1 MPQSIP
7 SREVFWNISYHWLL
21 YPLLILTLAIFAIGI
36 YRRIRLWR
44 SGMSENRFDRFG
56 QRLAGLLKFGIA
68 QVRVLK
74 ERYPG
79 VMHLSIFVGF
89 VLLLI
94 GTATVSFDYDV
105 WGLIF
110 GQASFIRGN
119 FYLYFSLVLDL
130 AGVLAIIGLLF
141 AIFRRYIQRPSRLNN
156 QAGDIIIL
164 VGLFIIIISGFLVE
178 ATRIAATQPPW
189 EIWSPIGYAIS
200 GLFSNTSVATAQ
212 TWHRLAWWFHLVLA
226 FSFIGY
232 IPFSKLF
239 HLISAPTNIFFRS
252 FQPKGQLTSLDIE
265 TAETF
270 GAGKITDF
278 SWKQLLDLDAC
289 THCGRCQ
296 DNCPA
301 YLSEKP
307 LSPKK
312 LILDLLKNLNQQ
324 HPQWLNPRAEN
335 NSGNEESLVGSAV
348 MADEI
353 WACTTCRACMEECPV
368 FIEHVQ
374 KIVDLRRHSVLMLS
388 DFPKE
393 VQAVL
398 RNLTNNFNPWGLGFS
413 SRGDWAAGLDVPT
426 FSGEDASE
434 ILYFVGCAGA
444 FDDRYKKVAQ
454 AFVKI
459 LNAADIKFGILGPE
473 EKCCGDSARRIGEEY
488 LFQTLAQEN
497 IATFQQHQVKK
508 IVTTCPHGYNTLKHE
523 YPKFNGQFEVIHA
536 VELIV
541 DLLKQ
546 GKITLKKDFQQ
557 SIVLHD
563 SCYLGRYND
572 IYEQPREIIQI
583 IAGATLLEMKRNRDK
598 SFCCGAGGGRMWFE
612 ETIGKRINNMRV
624 EQALE
629 TKPDVVGVS
638 CPFCL
643 TMFVDGLKDKGAQ
656 DSVKTYDLIELVAAS
671 LGDEK

>member
-1 MPQSIP
+1 MPQTIP
-7 SREVFWNISYHWLL
+7 NREVFWNISYHWVL
-21 YPLLILTLAIFAIGI
+21 YPLLIITFAIFAYGI

-44 SGMSENRFDRFG
+44 LGVSDNRFDRIG
-56 QRLAGLLKFGIA
+56 QRLVGVIKFGIA
-68 QVRVLK
+68 QSRLLK

-79 VMHLSIFVGF
+79 LMHLAIFVGF

-105 WGLIF
+105 WGLIL
-110 GQASFIRGN
+110 GQPSFIKGN

-130 AGVLAIIGLLF
+130 AGVLTIIGLLVAF
-141 AIFRRYIQRPSRLNN
+141 FRRYIQRPDRLNN
-156 QAGDIIIL
+156 QTDDVIVL
-164 VGLFIIIISGFLVE
+164 VGLLAIVISGFFVE
-178 ATRIAATQPPW
+178 ASRIAATQPSW
-189 EIWSPIGYAIS
+189 EVWSPVGYALS
-200 GLFSNTSVATAQ
+200 GLFSGAGVEAAQ
-212 TWHRLAWWFHLVLA
+212 SWHRLIWWLHLVLA

-239 HLISAPTNIFFRS
+239 HIISAPTNIFFRS
-252 FQPKGQLTSLDIE
+252 FQPNGQLTSIDIE
-265 TAETF
+265 NAETF
-270 GAGKITDF
+270 GAGNISDF

-289 THCGRCQ
+289 TQCGRCQ

-312 LILDLLKNLNQQ
+312 LILDLLTNLNQKV
-324 HPQWLNPRAEN
+324 PQLLIRQQAKN
-335 NSGNEESLVGSAV
+335 NETEEPLVGSAV
-348 MADEI
+348 TPDEV

-368 FIEHVQ
+368 IIEHVQ
-374 KIVDLRRHSVLMLS
+374 KVVDLRRHLVLMLS
-388 DFPKE
+388 QFPKE
-393 VQAVL
+393 VQLVL
-398 RNLTNNFNPWGLGFS
+398 KNLTNNFNPWGIGFS
-413 SRGDWAAGLDVPT
+413 SRGDWANGLDVKT
-426 FSGEDASE
+426 FSGEDDSE

-454 AFVKI
+454 SFVKI
-459 LNAADIKFGILGPE
+459 LNAAGIKFGILGAE

-497 IATFQQHQVKK
+497 IATFQQHNVKK
-508 IVTTCPHGYNTLKHE
+508 IVTTCPHGYNTLKNE
-523 YPKFNGQFEVIHA
+523 YPQFNGNFEVIHA
-536 VELIV
+536 VELIA

-546 GKITLKKDFQQ
+546 GKIVLKKDFQQ

-563 SCYLGRYND
+563 SCYLGRYNN
-572 IYEQPREIIQI
+572 IYEQPREIIQNI
-583 IAGATLLEMKRNRDK
+583 SGAKLLEMERNRDK

-612 ETIGKRINNMRV
+612 ETIGTRINNLRV

-629 TKPDVVGVS
+629 TKPNAVGVS

-643 TMFVDGLKDKGAQ
+643 TMFEDGIKDKGVQ
-656 DSVKTYDLIELVAAS
+656 DSVKTYDLIELVALS
-671 LGDEK
+671 LEDKE

>member
-1 MPQSIP
+1 MPQTIP
-7 SREVFWNISYHWLL
+7 NREVFWNISYHWVL
-21 YPLLILTLAIFAIGI
+21 YPLLIITFAIFAYGI

-44 SGMSENRFDRFG
+44 LGVSDNRFDRIG
-56 QRLAGLLKFGIA
+56 QRLVGVIKFGIA
-68 QVRVLK
+68 QSRLLK

-79 VMHLSIFVGF
+79 LMHLAIFVGF

-105 WGLIF
+105 WGLIL
-110 GQASFIRGN
+110 GQPSFIKGN

-130 AGVLAIIGLLF
+130 AGVLTIIGLLVAF
-141 AIFRRYIQRPSRLNN
+141 FRRYIQRPDRLNN
-156 QAGDIIIL
+156 QTDDVIVL
-164 VGLFIIIISGFLVE
+164 VGLLAIVISGFFVE
-178 ATRIAATQPPW
+178 ASRIAATQPSW
-189 EIWSPIGYAIS
+189 EVWSPVGYALS
-200 GLFSNTSVATAQ
+200 GLFSGAGVEAAQ
-212 TWHRLAWWFHLVLA
+212 SWHRLIWWLHLVLA

-239 HLISAPTNIFFRS
+239 HIISAPTNIFFRS
-252 FQPKGQLTSLDIE
+252 FQPNGQLTSIDIE
-265 TAETF
+265 NAETF
-270 GAGKITDF
+270 GAGNISDF

-289 THCGRCQ
+289 TQCGRCQ

-312 LILDLLKNLNQQ
+312 LILDLLTNLNQKV
-324 HPQWLNPRAEN
+324 PQLLIRQQAKN
-335 NSGNEESLVGSAV
+335 NETEEPLVGSAV
-348 MADEI
+348 TPDEV

-368 FIEHVQ
+368 IIEHVQ
-374 KIVDLRRHSVLMLS
+374 KVVDLRRHLVLMLS
-388 DFPKE
+388 QFPKE
-393 VQAVL
+393 VQLVL
-398 RNLTNNFNPWGLGFS
+398 KNLTNNFNPWGIGFS
-413 SRGDWAAGLDVPT
+413 SRGDWANGLDVKT
-426 FSGEDASE
+426 FSGDDDSE

-454 AFVKI
+454 SFVKI
-459 LNAADIKFGILGPE
+459 LNAAGIKFGILGAE

-497 IATFQQHQVKK
+497 IATFQQHNVKK
-508 IVTTCPHGYNTLKHE
+508 IVTTCPHGYNTLKNE
-523 YPKFNGQFEVIHA
+523 YPQFNGNFEVIHA
-536 VELIV
+536 VELIA

-546 GKITLKKDFQQ
+546 GKIVLKKDFQQ

-563 SCYLGRYND
+563 SCYLGRYNN
-572 IYEQPREIIQI
+572 IYEQPREIIQNI
-583 IAGATLLEMKRNRDK
+583 SGAKLLEMERNRDK

-612 ETIGKRINNMRV
+612 ETIGTRINNLRV

-629 TKPDVVGVS
+629 TKPNAVGVS

-643 TMFVDGLKDKGAQ
+643 TMFEDGIKDKGVQ
-656 DSVKTYDLIELVAAS
+656 DSVKTYDLIELVALS
-671 LGDEK
+671 LEDKE